1 MLLTAL
7 NKVFV
12 ASALICAMGA
22 TSAAT
27 TETHKNPFS
36 LFASQ
41 SHALPVAIASS
52 GSFNDVLK
60 FAKYRVAPVIGTDNA
75 DNADNTEYSKFSMT
89 LPRVPEP
96 EPETYAMLL
105 LGLGLMGVIARR
117 RTQGDV

>member
-27 TETHKNPFS
+27 TGTHKDPFS

-41 SHALPVAIASS
+41 AHTLPVAIASS
-52 GSFNDVLK
+52 GSFNDVLT
-60 FAKYRVAPVIGTDNA
+60 FAKYRVEPVIGTDSA
-75 DNADNTEYSKFSMT
+75 EYSKFSMT
-89 LPRVPEP
+89 PPRVPETEP

-117 RTQGDV
+117 RKQGDV

>member
-41 SHALPVAIASS
+41 AHALPVAIASS

-75 DNADNTEYSKFSMT
+75 DNAEYSKFSMT

-117 RTQGDV
+117 RKQGDV